1 MTNREAIE
9 ILEEVKVVDD
19 SIYAYNPVY
28 AAALDKAIDSL
39 RASSAASCDDTI
51 SRKAAIDPQCDM
63 FCGSHIDCRFYP
75 KCDNLKPL
83 QDLPSAQPQTKCIAK
98 ITLNEEQ
105 LRDAVE
111 KAKHEV
117 VTVLPQRKRGR
128 WIKKIDIWG
137 GIVSTTEGYNC
148 SECHAWVDGEYSY
161 CPWCGADMR
170 EGEQDEG

>member
-1 MTNREAIE
+1 M
-9 ILEEVKVVDD
+9 DD
-19 SIYAYNPVY
+19 LISRR
-28 AAALDKAIDSL
+28 AALDAVYNCTDIYINNLPVMVDKAD
-39 RASSAASCDDTI
+39 AY
-51 SRKAAIDPQCDM
+51 KA
-63 FCGSHIDCRFYP
+63 
-75 KCDNLKPL
+75 LEE
-83 QDLPSAQPQTKCIAK
+83 LPSVHPQAKCIAK

-128 WIKKIDIWG
+128 WIPKIDIWG
-137 GIVSTTEGYNC
+137 GTVRTTEGYNC

-170 EGEQDEG
+170 GEQDDN

>member
-1 MTNREAIE
+1 MTREEIINGLKMSIDLMLFDPTTGEVKEPHQLNDMDRTSYEAFKGAME
-9 ILEEVKVVDD
+9 IL
-19 SIYAYNPVY
+19 
-28 AAALDKAIDSL
+28 
-39 RASSAASCDDTI
+39 
-51 SRKAAIDPQCDM
+51 
-63 FCGSHIDCRFYP
+63 
-75 KCDNLKPL
+75 
-83 QDLPSAQPQTKCIAK
+83 AQPQTKCIAK

-128 WIKKIDIWG
+128 WIPKIDIWG
-137 GIVSTTEGYNC
+137 GIVRTTEGYNC

-170 EGEQDEG
+170 GEQDDN